1 MKLLSIQ
8 TILFL
13 SLILNVH
20 AQRGRVQIHNG
31 TLVTDKGTL
40 LRGAFYNDKSQEGD
54 MWATSPTKED
64 IAAVKEYGLNCIHIY
79 HEDANQIDPGYWA
92 PVLDSVV
99 KWTEDLGLYLIIL
112 PGWWG
117 GLESDFIY
125 RFWDFYAPRY
135 KDKTHVIYEIAN
147 EPGPNPPDYLS
158 FDSSTLEMERKV
170 YDTIRAHAPE
180 THIMLMS
187 PWKLYSEFVSDIKKL
202 GSGIDWSNASIGAHG
217 YWMTAQEMIPYMDS
231 VQKAGYALTMN
242 EYQSVDNRLANLSVM
257 RVLEQKSISYSSH
270 LSILRIADSPE
281 VYKSR
286 IESSEVRWV
295 PDYGN
300 WPENIIGITNKDPF
314 QYFKAGYYDEGS
326 GWQLEDI
333 QTSVIT
339 SISNNDYIAYYY
351 LDFENAPAFFET
363 KCSSDHGRGRIEI
376 HLDSIDGP
384 VVGVCLVS
392 NTGSLDTYEYFS
404 CDITSTFTGVH
415 KIFLVFKGTAPDW
428 RGIFN
433 VRSWYFNKSESLTLQ
448 MPYNNVASV
457 IPGKIEA
464 EEYDYGGSTISFL
477 DMDTINHGSL
487 FRDDE
492 VDIDATEDGGYCVGW
507 TEENEW
513 LEYTVSCIRDTVM
526 DIQLKVACWEPGNKI
541 NIKLNSKKLATV
553 HLDSIGSY
561 QDWSIV
567 TIENILIPAGD
578 NQILRLELMEGNINL
593 DWLNFIAREPNGID
607 KVNKNKSNIFYP
619 NPAQDFIK
627 IKSTEAAQVEI
638 YSMQGQLLIEKKVSS
653 NDYLIRVSNLPSGSY
668 IVKITNRTA
677 VNSEIL
683 IYY

>member
-1 MKLLSIQ
+1 MQIQ
-8 TILFL
+8 D
-13 SLILNVH
+13 
-20 AQRGRVQIHNG
+20 G
-31 TLVTDKGTL
+31 TLVTDNRTL
-40 LRGAFYNDKSQEGD
+40 LRGAFYNDKPQEGN

-99 KWTEDLGLYLIIL
+99 KWTEELGLYLIIL

-158 FDSSTLEMERKV
+158 FDSGTLEMERKV
-170 YDTIRAHAPE
+170 YDTIRTRAPE
-180 THIMLMS
+180 THIILMS

-217 YWMTAQEMIPYMDS
+217 YWMTAQDMVPYMDS
-231 VQKAGYALTMN
+231 VQKAGYALIMT
-242 EYQSVDNRLANLSVM
+242 EYQSVDNRLANLAVM

-270 LSILRIADSPE
+270 LSIVRIADSPE

-363 KCSSDHGRGRIEI
+363 MCSSDHGSGRIEI

-404 CDITSTFTGVH
+404 CDITSTFTGAH

-433 VRSWYFNKSESLTLQ
+433 VRSWYFNKPELLAPQT
-448 MPYNNVASV
+448 PFHVAATV
-457 IPGKIEA
+457 LPGKIEA
-464 EEYDYGGSTISFL
+464 EEYDVGGPTISFL
-477 DMDTINHGSL
+477 DTDTVNQGAL

-492 VDIDATEDGGYCVGW
+492 VDIDTTGDGSYCVAW
-507 TEENEW
+507 TGVCEW
-513 LEYTVSCIRDTVM
+513 LEYTVSCDRDTIM
-526 DIQLKVACWEPGNKI
+526 DIQFRVACWEPGNKFI
-541 NIKLNSKKLATV
+541 IKLNNNKLATV
-553 HLDSIGSY
+553 YLDSIGSY
-561 QDWSIV
+561 HDWSIV
-567 TIENILIPAGD
+567 TIENIEIPAGE
-578 NQILRLELMEGNINL
+578 NQILRIELLGGNFNI
-593 DWLNFIAREPNGID
+593 DWLNFIEHVPDGVNNEPDILPLR
-607 KVNKNKSNIFYP
+607 IYP
-619 NPAQDFIK
+619 NPASDYLTIQSPGESNI
-627 IKSTEAAQVEI
+627 EI
-638 YSMQGQLLIEKKVSS
+638 WSMQGQLLLSKELYNTQQIIPVGQL
-653 NDYLIRVSNLPSGSY
+653 NPGNY
-668 IVKITNRTA
+668 IVKLVSKSEVST
-677 VNSEIL
+677 EIL
-683 IYY
+683 IIE